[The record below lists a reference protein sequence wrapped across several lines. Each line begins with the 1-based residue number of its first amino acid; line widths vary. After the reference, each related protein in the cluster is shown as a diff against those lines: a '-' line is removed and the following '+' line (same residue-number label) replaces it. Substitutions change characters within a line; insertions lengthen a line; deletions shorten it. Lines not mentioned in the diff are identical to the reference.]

1 MLINRL
7 NRFMAMFIAM
17 FMICAVP
24 SCGFGDDED
33 EDDGIDM
40 PQNPN
45 APQMLIGTWNMY
57 GLKYTFNTDGTGYI
71 TGDFDADDL
80 KTTANPLLSSRSGR
94 STIPFTYI
102 YNEAEQTIVF
112 NRDEEIWR
120 IVNLTVDILV
130 VIDSEGNELT
140 LVKEGAANPGKP
152 GDAGKYPPCPKSTL
166 IGDWGMAGQK
176 YYGFTSE
183 GVMKWYWSDGDGYD
197 SEKYSYDEKTGK
209 LLTADGVN
217 MSVKKV
223 SDDVI
228 IITDNND
235 PDYSVLLARVTGK
248 AFTVGDIS
256 LLYNKTWSVVS
267 IAAIDDETVYTPMTY
282 YFDSKGT
289 YSVCAQNTPMG
300 GTFTYDSGSKTLTL
314 NMYGEK
320 TNFEILNLTEND
332 VVMRPDGGELMEMV
346 VLP

>member
-140 LVKEGAANPGKP
+140 LVKELPIQVSPAMPANILHVRNPRLSETGVWP
-152 GDAGKYPPCPKSTL
+152 DRNIMDSPP
-166 IGDWGMAGQK
+166 
-176 YYGFTSE
+176 
-183 GVMKWYWSDGDGYD
+183 
-197 SEKYSYDEKTGK
+197 
-209 LLTADGVN
+209 
-217 MSVKKV
+217 KV
-223 SDDVI
+223 S
-228 IITDNND
+228 
-235 PDYSVLLARVTGK
+235 
-248 AFTVGDIS
+248 
-256 LLYNKTWSVVS
+256 
-267 IAAIDDETVYTPMTY
+267 
-282 YFDSKGT
+282 
-289 YSVCAQNTPMG
+289 
-300 GTFTYDSGSKTLTL
+300 
-314 NMYGEK
+314 
-320 TNFEILNLTEND
+320 
-332 VVMRPDGGELMEMV
+332 
-346 VLP
+346 